1 MFYSN
6 ESQVQTPEYS
16 TRENVLKRVRTA
28 IERIGVGRPTKSVIM
43 VGRRG
48 VEKIALLSLL
58 FDEMEHHVQCA
69 FPHALEL
76 RSLPSILATALHLAL
91 LRMSGKDAAK
101 PFAIRGLRALAGFS
115 RTMNAKF
122 CGP

>member
-48 VEKIALLSLL
+48 VEQSLCL
-58 FDEMEHHVQCA
+58 ACY
-69 FPHALEL
+69 LT
-76 RSLPSILATALHLAL
+76 RWSIMCSARFHMLWSYGRYPRYL
-91 LRMSGKDAAK
+91 LR
-101 PFAIRGLRALAGFS
+101 PYI
-115 RTMNAKF
+115 
-122 CGP
+122 